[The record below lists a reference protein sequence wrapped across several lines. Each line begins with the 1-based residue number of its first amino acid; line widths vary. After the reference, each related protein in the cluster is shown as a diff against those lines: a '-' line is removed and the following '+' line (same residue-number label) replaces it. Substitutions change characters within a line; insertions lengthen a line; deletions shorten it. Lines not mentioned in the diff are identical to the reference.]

1 MRSNETLYDK
11 SHSKRKKQPIRKVGK
26 SRLGR
31 ALQPITKHKAWRA
44 VTQQKTPICRAE

>member
-1 MRSNETLYDK
+1 MRSNETLYDQ

-31 ALQPITKHKAWRA
+31 ALQPITKHKAW
-44 VTQQKTPICRAE
+44 E